1 MKLFNHVLACSLI
14 LVGCQQQPGQT
25 TYPAS
30 PEPVASKD
38 GNPPPASPSTPVPAS
53 TPKPLPKVAD
63 PKPAKLQGKL
73 EPLPGAKA
81 PKLTKAHKVRFKT
94 TQGELLIEVYPEAAP
109 NAAKRFVE
117 LVALGFYDKTPI
129 FRVVPGFVC
138 QFGVNSKPGY
148 KEHKDNNFQDDP
160 SHFKLSPGTLA
171 FAKAG
176 PNTNSTQIFINYGDN
191 SQLASDANGHFST
204 FAKVVKGYEHSE
216 KFKALGDPSMGLDQ
230 QALWFDTAGY
240 LKSLPEQPDMIEKA
254 EVLP

>member
-1 MKLFNHVLACSLI
+1 MKYFGSMLACSLM
-14 LVGCQQQPGQT
+14 LMGCQQQPGQT

-30 PEPVASKD
+30 PQPVAQTP
-38 GNPPPASPSTPVPAS
+38 GTRPPQPPATPQPAS
-53 TPKPLPKVAD
+53 TPKPLPKVAP
-63 PKPAKLQGKL
+63 PKPGKLLGKL

-94 TQGELLIEVYPEAAP
+94 SQGELLIEVYPEAAP

-117 LVALGFYDKTPI
+117 LVALGFFDNTPV

-138 QFGVNSKPGY
+138 QFGVNSKPGF
-148 KEHKDNNFQDDP
+148 KEHKDNNFKDDP
-160 SHFKLSPGTLA
+160 SHFKLSQGTLA

-176 PNTNSTQIFINYGDN
+176 PDTNSTQLFINYGDN
-191 SQLASDANGHFST
+191 SQLASDANGHFSA
-204 FAKVVKGYEHSE
+204 FAKVVKGYEVSE

-230 QALWFDTAGY
+230 QALWYDTAGY
-240 LKSLPEQPDMIEKA
+240 LKSLPEQPDMIVKA